1 MRYSI
6 GELAHRTGLTVKAVR
21 FYSDRGLVPPSGRNT
36 AGQRRYDDAA
46 LARLDIIRVLR
57 DLGVDLA
64 TIRQVIDGETTVA
77 EVAAE
82 HAAAVEVQ
90 IGVLR
95 RRREVLNAVA
105 NRGSR
110 PEEAGLVHQANRGS
124 RPEEACVVHGASLVR
139 EVNRG
144 SRREDASSVPSV
156 TSPAETDLAHQANLA
171 HQRALLSEVE
181 RQCLI
186 GDFLA
191 DALGDRLELAGIART
206 LTPDL
211 PEHPS
216 PEQAEAWLELAA
228 LMRDTDFRAN
238 LRRFADSHEPG
249 LRRDLAAEV
258 REAVTPAVVAGI
270 VPKSPAAKAIVDGL
284 GREPGEL
291 REWLGVANDP
301 RRERYLQLLGVI
313 NGWAAPESL
322 APAFDWLAE
331 AMAA

>member
-46 LARLDIIRVLR
+46 LARLDVIRVLR

-64 TIRQVIDGETTVA
+64 TIRRVIDGETTVA

-105 NRGSR
+105 DRDSYSKEGSL
-110 PEEAGLVHQANRGS
+110 E
-124 RPEEACVVHGASLVR
+124 
-139 EVNRG
+139 
-144 SRREDASSVPSV
+144 
-156 TSPAETDLAHQANLA
+156 
-171 HQRALLSEVE
+171 HQRTILSEAE

-191 DALGDRLELAGIART
+191 DALGDRPELAGIART

-211 PEHPS
+211 PEDPS
-216 PEQAEAWLELAA
+216 PEQAEAWLELAV
-228 LMRDTDFRAN
+228 LMRDTEFRAN
-238 LRRFADSHEPG
+238 LRRFADRHVVG

-258 REAVTPAVVAGI
+258 RDAVTPAVVAGI

-284 GREPGEL
+284 GRDPGEL

-301 RRERYLQLLGVI
+301 RRERYMELLGVI

>member
-46 LARLDIIRVLR
+46 LARLDVIRVLR

-64 TIRQVIDGETTVA
+64 TIRQVVDGETTVA

-95 RRREVLNAVA
+95 RRREVLYAVVD
-105 NRGSR
+105 RGSS
-110 PEEAGLVHQANRGS
+110 PEEA
-124 RPEEACVVHGASLVR
+124 SL
-139 EVNRG
+139 
-144 SRREDASSVPSV
+144 S
-156 TSPAETDLAHQANLA
+156 

-181 RQCLI
+181 RRCLI

-191 DALGDRLELAGIART
+191 AALGDRPDLAGIART

-211 PEHPS
+211 PEDPS

-228 LMRDTDFRAN
+228 LMRDTEFRAN
-238 LRRFADSHEPG
+238 LRRFADGHEAG

-258 REAVTPAVVAGI
+258 RDAVTPAVVAGI

-284 GREPGEL
+284 GRDPGEL
-291 REWLGVANDP
+291 RKWLGVANDP
-301 RRERYLQLLGVI
+301 RRERYMQLLGVI

>member
-1 MRYSI
+1 MQYSI

-46 LARLDIIRVLR
+46 LARLDVIRVLR
-57 DLGVDLA
+57 DLGIDLA
-64 TIRQVIDGETTVA
+64 TIRRVIDGETTVA

-82 HAAAVEVQ
+82 HCAAVAAQ

-95 RRREVLNAVA
+95 RRSAVLNAVA

-110 PEEAGLVHQANRGS
+110 PEEAGL
-124 RPEEACVVHGASLVR
+124 
-139 EVNRG
+139 
-144 SRREDASSVPSV
+144 
-156 TSPAETDLAHQANLA
+156 A
-171 HQRALLSEVE
+171 HQRVLLSEVE

-191 DALGDRLELAGIART
+191 DALGDRPELAGIART

-211 PEHPS
+211 PADPS
-216 PEQAEAWLELAA
+216 PAQAEAWIELAA
-228 LMRDTDFRAN
+228 LMRDAEFRAN
-238 LRRFADSHEPG
+238 LRRLADGLEAG
-249 LRRDLAAEV
+249 LRRDLTAEV
-258 REAVTPAVVAGI
+258 RDAVTPAVAAGI

-284 GREPGEL
+284 GRDPGEL
-291 REWLGVANDP
+291 REWLRAANDP
-301 RRERYLQLLGVI
+301 RRERYLELLGVI

-322 APAFDWLAE
+322 APTFDWLAE

>member
-1 MRYSI
+1 MQYSI

-21 FYSDRGLVPPSGRNT
+21 FYSDRGLVPPSGRNA

-46 LARLDIIRVLR
+46 LARLDVIRILR
-57 DLGVDLA
+57 DLGIDLA
-64 TIRQVIDGETTVA
+64 TIRRVIEGETTVA

-82 HAAAVEVQ
+82 HAVSVEAQ

-95 RRREVLNAVA
+95 RRRAVLNAVA
-105 NRGSR
+105 NRGSH
-110 PEEAGLVHQANRGS
+110 PEEAGL
-124 RPEEACVVHGASLVR
+124 
-139 EVNRG
+139 
-144 SRREDASSVPSV
+144 
-156 TSPAETDLAHQANLA
+156 A
-171 HQRALLSEVE
+171 HQRVLLSEVE

-191 DALGDRLELAGIART
+191 DALGDRPELAGVART
-206 LTPDL
+206 LTPEL
-211 PEHPS
+211 PEQPS
-216 PEQAEAWLELAA
+216 PEQAEAWIELAA
-228 LMRDTDFRAN
+228 LMRDTEFRAN
-238 LRRFADSHEPG
+238 LRRLADGHVAG

-258 REAVTPAVVAGI
+258 RDAVTPAVMATV

-284 GREPGEL
+284 GRDPGEL
-291 REWLGVANDP
+291 REWLGVVSDP
-301 RRERYLQLLGVI
+301 RRERYVELLGVI

>member
-1 MRYSI
+1 MQYSI

-46 LARLDIIRVLR
+46 LARLDVIRVLR
-57 DLGVDLA
+57 DLGIDLA
-64 TIRQVIDGETTVA
+64 TIRRVIDGETTVA

-82 HAAAVEVQ
+82 HCAAVAAQ
-90 IGVLR
+90 IGVLQR
-95 RRREVLNAVA
+95 RSAVLNAVA

-110 PEEAGLVHQANRGS
+110 PEEAG
-124 RPEEACVVHGASLVR
+124 
-139 EVNRG
+139 
-144 SRREDASSVPSV
+144 
-156 TSPAETDLAHQANLA
+156 LA

-191 DALGDRLELAGIART
+191 DALGDRPELAGIART

-211 PEHPS
+211 PADPS
-216 PEQAEAWLELAA
+216 PEQAEAWIELAA
-228 LMRDTDFRAN
+228 LMRDPEFRAN
-238 LRRFADSHEPG
+238 LRRLADGLEAG
-249 LRRDLAAEV
+249 LRRDLTAEV
-258 REAVTPAVVAGI
+258 RDAVTPAVAAGI

-284 GREPGEL
+284 GRDPGEL
-291 REWLGVANDP
+291 REWLRAVNDP
-301 RRERYLQLLGVI
+301 RRERYLELLGVI

-322 APAFDWLAE
+322 APTFDWLAE

>member
-46 LARLDIIRVLR
+46 LARLDVIRVLR

-64 TIRQVIDGETTVA
+64 TIRRVIDGETTVA

-82 HAAAVEVQ
+82 HAAAVQVQ

-95 RRREVLNAVA
+95 RRSAVLNAVA
-105 NRGSR
+105 DRGAR
-110 PEEAGLVHQANRGS
+110 PEEAG
-124 RPEEACVVHGASLVR
+124 
-139 EVNRG
+139 
-144 SRREDASSVPSV
+144 
-156 TSPAETDLAHQANLA
+156 LA

-181 RQCLI
+181 RQCLV

-191 DALGDRLELAGIART
+191 DALGDRPELAGLART
-206 LTPDL
+206 LTPEL
-211 PEHPS
+211 PEDPS
-216 PEQAEAWLELAA
+216 PEQAEAWIELAA
-228 LMRDTDFRAN
+228 LMRDADFRAN
-238 LRRFADSHEPG
+238 LRRLADGHEAG

-258 REAVTPAVVAGI
+258 RDAVTPAVVAGI
-270 VPKSPAAKAIVDGL
+270 LPKSPAAKAIVDGL
-284 GREPGEL
+284 GRDPGEL
-291 REWLGVANDP
+291 RDWLHAVNDP
-301 RRERYLQLLGVI
+301 RRERYLELLGVI

-322 APAFDWLAE
+322 APTFDWLAE
-331 AMAA
+331 VMAA

>member
-46 LARLDIIRVLR
+46 LARLDVIRVLR

-64 TIRQVIDGETTVA
+64 TIRRVIDGETTVA

-95 RRREVLNAVA
+95 RRRDVLNAVA
-105 NRGSR
+105 DRGSC
-110 PEEAGLVHQANRGS
+110 PGEAGLS
-124 RPEEACVVHGASLVR
+124 
-139 EVNRG
+139 
-144 SRREDASSVPSV
+144 
-156 TSPAETDLAHQANLA
+156 

-191 DALGDRLELAGIART
+191 DALGDRPELAGIART

-211 PEHPS
+211 PEDPT
-216 PEQAEAWLELAA
+216 PEQAEAWLELAV
-228 LMRDTDFRAN
+228 LMRDTEFRAN
-238 LRRFADSHEPG
+238 LRRFADRHEAG

-258 REAVTPAVVAGI
+258 RAAVTPAVVTGI

-284 GREPGEL
+284 GRDPDEL

-301 RRERYLQLLGVI
+301 RRERYMQLLGVI